1 MKNSFVVPHLIA
13 ETLSSIK
20 MKSRELKT
28 YHKTLSE
35 LNNSFTHYNFIWE
48 QFRIDYL
55 EKIDLSSDKRMT
67 TEVFKEN
74 EVVETHQIS
83 MNKLEDEHLKTK
95 STLYEG
101 IYVLIFTYFE
111 NYLKSLM
118 KFAIKVD
125 GSLISI
131 DSPITEDKPDKIL
144 IDKFFNRI
152 GINKSEPNDELIVTL
167 DYLRLKRNRLIH
179 KNSESISR
187 SLRTL
192 INGSGNNLNKYWN
205 KRLPKS
211 LQGIDFSSSE
221 NANNINWNILIDTI
235 NSMKGITFDI
245 DELIINK
252 LSKRNIFNQVV
263 LPEYLSKLKGRA
275 KATNIEKLIGS
286 FERFSMTEYGLAI
299 DDEMRNDIK
308 SSVA

>member
-1 MKNSFVVPHLIA
+1 
-13 ETLSSIK
+13 
-20 MKSRELKT
+20 MKSKELKT

-55 EKIDLSSDKRMT
+55 EKIDLSHDTRMT
-67 TEVFKEN
+67 TEVFEKN
-74 EVVETHQIS
+74 KVVETHKIS

-95 STLYEG
+95 STLYDG
-101 IYVLIFTYFE
+101 IFVLIFTYFE

-118 KFAIKVD
+118 KFAIQVD
-125 GSLISI
+125 SNLLSI

-152 GINKSEPNDELIVTL
+152 DISKSELENELIETL

-179 KNSESISR
+179 KNAESISR

-192 INGSGNNLNKYWN
+192 INGSGNNLNQYWN
-205 KRLPKS
+205 ERLPKS
-211 LQGIDFSSSE
+211 LQGINFSSSE
-221 NANNINWNILIDTI
+221 NANFINWNILIDTI

-245 DELIINK
+245 DELVINK
-252 LSKRNIFNQVV
+252 LSKRKIFNQIV
-263 LPEYLSKLKGRA
+263 LPEYLSMLKGRA
-275 KATNIEKLIGS
+275 KVTNIEKLIGS
-286 FERFSMTEYGLAI
+286 FERFSKTEYGLAI

>member
-1 MKNSFVVPHLIA
+1 
-13 ETLSSIK
+13 